1 MSAAGD
7 CIDDAFD
14 LVKRQKL
21 RASSSRFLAFL
32 AGAITVLDSSNSQ
45 LNSREDSE
53 RFRYRTMKVRKAL
66 EVSLYSEFVRMMDLQ
81 IEEGLGVQEAQ
92 GSLDGRGLEGRTL
105 SRMRFDV

>member
-1 MSAAGD
+1 
-7 CIDDAFD
+7 
-14 LVKRQKL
+14 
-21 RASSSRFLAFL
+21 LAFL
-32 AGAITVLDSSNSQ
+32 AGAIAVLDSSNFQ

-53 RFRYRTMKVRKAL
+53 RYRTMKVRKAL

-92 GSLDGRGLEGRTL
+92 GSLDARGLEGRTL